1 MTSGKSI
8 DLSRY
13 SVTNPTKTDAI
24 KKVGTLREE
33 LQALIDLDNGE
44 SMSLLAV
51 NRNLFSWFSNS
62 VTLYDGRTV
71 FLIAANFFSE
81 GAMFMIC
88 LMSTLM
94 YRDTFHLEPG
104 MATLHLAAI
113 CLPEGLIFFFS
124 VISDTVTLFGSPRRG
139 YIILMSL
146 MMIGLSV
153 LVANYHFSPNQPELF
168 TLMVALIVFTRA
180 WLAPIVESL
189 MVIQIKKDPDYGA
202 EDLETFG
209 TFATALGQVFYCILG
224 GWMMFWSNETKP
236 EQFFYLIAATG
247 IVLLFGG
254 LIYPTESDDISP
266 HYAAMSTWL
275 RLKTK
280 LQLFTEAIE
289 LPEIKRILFF
299 FLIVSIVA
307 PNLEEFLIYYNAGQL
322 VNAL

>member
-1 MTSGKSI
+1 MTSGKSENF
-8 DLSRY
+8 SAF
-13 SVTNPTKTDAI
+13 SAKNASKAEPI
-24 KKVGTLREE
+24 KKIGTLREE
-33 LQALIDLDNGE
+33 LQALIDVDNGE
-44 SMSLLAV
+44 SISILPV
-51 NRNLFSWFSNS
+51 DRNLFSWFSNS
-62 VTLYDGRTV
+62 VTLYDRRTV

-113 CLPEGLIFFFS
+113 CLPEGLIFIFS
-124 VISDTVTLFGSPRRG
+124 VVSDTVTLFGSPRRG

-146 MMIGLSV
+146 LMIGLSL
-153 LVANYHFSPNQPELF
+153 LVANYHFASTQAELF
-168 TLMVALIVFTRA
+168 TLMVALIIFTRA
-180 WLAPIVESL
+180 WLAPIIESL
-189 MVIQIKKDPDYGA
+189 MVIQIKKDPDFGA

-209 TFATALGQVFYCILG
+209 TFSAALGQVFYCILG
-224 GWMMFWSNETKP
+224 GWMMFWSHEMKP

-266 HYAAMSTWL
+266 HYAAMSTWV

-280 LQLFTEAIE
+280 M
-289 LPEIKRILFF
+289 
-299 FLIVSIVA
+299 
-307 PNLEEFLIYYNAGQL
+307 
-322 VNAL
+322 